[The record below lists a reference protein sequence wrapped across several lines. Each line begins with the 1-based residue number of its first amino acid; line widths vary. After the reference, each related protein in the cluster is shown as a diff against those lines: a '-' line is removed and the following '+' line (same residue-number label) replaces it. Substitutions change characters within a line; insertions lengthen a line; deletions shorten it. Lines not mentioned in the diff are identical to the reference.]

1 MRRSTLMARAARCAI
16 ARAAPHAIARALLR
30 AMVCCL
36 AFGAPPL
43 AGAAG
48 LPTVTLGVV
57 NWIGYGPIYCA
68 AAKGYY
74 KRYGRDVR
82 LVTFTDNSL
91 MAGALEG
98 GELDATTLTYDQVI
112 VADARG
118 WKLEV
123 VMPVDYSTGGDAI
136 LANVGVVSVRDL
148 KGRKVAF
155 QPLSPSDFLLG
166 YALAQAGLSEKDIQP
181 VNATPEGVA
190 GIMASGAVDAGVTYQ
205 PNVAMILKLGGGR
218 NYHVLLSSREAR
230 GMITDVLVLTASR
243 IAADPRLVDELIRGT
258 LDGLAFMRQQ
268 PDQAAA
274 IIARVLEITRA
285 DVLAQ
290 LPNIENPP
298 LAQLGDVFRH
308 SNALPSFYASGKI
321 IGQILAKQG
330 QIATLPSIDDTYDAR
345 FVNALQ
351 AQKGA
356 LK

>member
-1 MRRSTLMARAARCAI
+1 MRRSTLI
-16 ARAAPHAIARALLR
+16 ARAAPCAILRGIPRALLR
-30 AMVCCL
+30 AMLFCAAL
-36 AFGAPPL
+36 GAPPL

-68 AAKGYY
+68 AANGYY

-91 MAGALEG
+91 MAGAVEG

-118 WKLEV
+118 WKLKV

-136 LANVGVVSVRDL
+136 LANAGVTNMRDL

-166 YALAQAGLSEKDIQP
+166 YALAKAGLSEKDIQP
-181 VNATPEGVA
+181 VNSTPEGVA
-190 GIMASGAVDAGVTYQ
+190 GIMAAGAVDAGVTYQ
-205 PNVAMILKLGGGR
+205 PNVAMILKLAGGKR
-218 NYHVLLSSREAR
+218 YHVLLSSREAR
-230 GMITDVLVLTASR
+230 GMITDVLVLKASR
-243 IAADPRLVDELIRGT
+243 IAQDPGLVDELVRGT
-258 LDGLAFMRQQ
+258 LDGLAFMQQQ
-268 PDQAAA
+268 PDKAAA
-274 IIARVLEITRA
+274 LIGRVLEITPAEVR
-285 DVLAQ
+285 AQ

-298 LAQLGDVFRH
+298 LAQLGDVFRN

-330 QIATLPSIDDTYDAR
+330 QIGALPSIDGTYDAR
-345 FVNALQ
+345 FVSALQ
-351 AQKGA
+351 TDKGA
-356 LK
+356 QR